1 MVTTTG
7 ASGARVAV
15 IAVPVYSLKDN
26 STVVGVLGGGINLG
40 ILNKELQSL
49 NLTSVDDNTRVVYV
63 DNNRLEAA
71 SDKNKS
77 TTPESFANLNS
88 FRNAIKIVGG
98 GGCCRTGFTIP
109 NYGIKQV

>member
-1 MVTTTG
+1 VVTTTG
-7 ASGARVAV
+7 ASAV
-15 IAVPVYSLKDN
+15 LVYSLKDN

-49 NLTSVDDNTRVVYV
+49 NLTSLDDNICVIYV
-63 DNNRLEAA
+63 DGNGLEAA
-71 SDKNKS
+71 DSDKNKS

-98 GGCCRTGFTIP
+98 RRLLPYCV
-109 NYGIKQV
+109 YHS

>member
-1 MVTTTG
+1 
-7 ASGARVAV
+7 
-15 IAVPVYSLKDN
+15 
-26 STVVGVLGGGINLG
+26 LGGGINLG

-49 NLTSVDDNTRVVYV
+49 NLTSLDDNIRVIYI
-63 DNNRLEAA
+63 DGNGLEAA
-71 SDKNKS
+71 DSDKNKS

-98 GGCCRTGFTIP
+98 GGCCRTVFTIP